1 MSKDSSSRL
10 THRASLPNSE
20 AVRATG
26 ALSKSRRYWLRFSLN
41 VLHIRLA
48 PILASALRFTQVRNP
63 AREIDKKVP
72 AEGKEG
78 PGGFGGPVRVILS
91 VLAIFLFSQ
100 FAAAFLLEMAYGI
113 IRPGSKNILDQ
124 SAAAQFFYILLA
136 EALAIGCVVW
146 VLRRRTLRL
155 GAIGFSRRIQWRDIK
170 WTGLGFVVF
179 YGLLIAVTAILTL
192 LIPSFN
198 VNAPQDV
205 GFNVLSTPLD
215 QVIALIALVILPPLG
230 EETLMRGYLYSG
242 LRSRL
247 KFWPAMLIT
256 SLLFGAAHLS
266 TGVSGALWA
275 AGVDTFVLSVVLVYL
290 REKTAALY
298 APIMMHGLNNLVA
311 FFAHFHG

>member
-1 MSKDSSSRL
+1 VNRKE
-10 THRASLPNSE
+10 PEQN
-20 AVRATG
+20 
-26 ALSKSRRYWLRFSLN
+26 
-41 VLHIRLA
+41 
-48 PILASALRFTQVRNP
+48 
-63 AREIDKKVP
+63 KKIHQD
-72 AEGKEG
+72 
-78 PGGFGGPVRVILS
+78 FGGPARVILS
-91 VLAIFLFSQ
+91 AFAIFLLSQ
-100 FAAAFLLEMAYGI
+100 VAAVFLLEVAYGI

-124 SAAAQFFYILLA
+124 SVGAQFFYILLA
-136 EALAIGCVVW
+136 EALAVGCVVW
-146 VLRRRTLRL
+146 ILRRRTLRL
-155 GAIGFSRRIQWRDIK
+155 GSIGFSRRIQWRDVK

-215 QVIALIALVILPPLG
+215 QIIALIALVILPPLG

-247 KFWPAMLIT
+247 KFWPALLVT
-256 SLLFGAAHLS
+256 SLLFGVAHLS
-266 TGVSGALWA
+266 TGVNGALWA

>member
-1 MSKDSSSRL
+1 MSNASSDEPKAKSQEP
-10 THRASLPNSE
+10 RAS
-20 AVRATG
+20 
-26 ALSKSRRYWLRFSLN
+26 
-41 VLHIRLA
+41 
-48 PILASALRFTQVRNP
+48 
-63 AREIDKKVP
+63 
-72 AEGKEG
+72 
-78 PGGFGGPVRVILS
+78 FGSPVRVILYA
-91 VLAIFLFSQ
+91 VGIFLVSQ
-100 FAAAFLLEMAYGI
+100 FVAALLLEIVYGI
-113 IRPGSKNILDQ
+113 IQPGSKNILDQ

-136 EALAIGCVVW
+136 EALAVAAILL
-146 VLRRRTLRL
+146 VLRRRKL
-155 GAIGFSRRIQWRDIK
+155 GLASIGLGRRPTWRDAK
-170 WTGLGFVVF
+170 WTIVGFVAF
-179 YGLLIAVTAILTL
+179 YGLLLAVMAILSL

-215 QVIALIALVILPPLG
+215 RIIALVALVILPPLG

-275 AGVDTFVLSVVLVYL
+275 AGVDTFILSAVLVTL
-290 REKTAALY
+290 RERTGALY
-298 APIMMHGLNNLVA
+298 APIMVHGLNNLVA

>member
-1 MSKDSSSRL
+1 MADKFLARL
-10 THRASLPNSE
+10 KLKADIQLKAN
-20 AVRATG
+20 
-26 ALSKSRRYWLRFSLN
+26 
-41 VLHIRLA
+41 
-48 PILASALRFTQVRNP
+48 
-63 AREIDKKVP
+63 
-72 AEGKEG
+72 
-78 PGGFGGPVRVILS
+78 FGGPARVILS
-91 VLAIFLFSQ
+91 VLAIFLLSQ
-100 FAAAFLLEMAYGI
+100 FMAAFLLEVVYGI

-136 EALAIGCVVW
+136 EALAVGLVMLI
-146 VLRRRTLRL
+146 LRRRRLNLRS
-155 GAIGFSRRIQWRDIK
+155 IGFGRRPAWRDVK
-170 WTGLGFVVF
+170 WAALGFVAF
-179 YGLLIAVTAILTL
+179 YGLLIAVTAILSL

-198 VNAPQDV
+198 AGAPQDV
-205 GFNVLSTPLD
+205 GFNILSTPMD
-215 QVIALIALVILPPLG
+215 RIIAFAALVIFPPLG

-275 AGVDTFVLSVVLVYL
+275 AGVDTFLLSVILVYL

-298 APIMMHGLNNLVA
+298 APIIAHGLNNLVA

>member
-1 MSKDSSSRL
+1 MSNASSKANSQFPI
-10 THRASLPNSE
+10 PNSTS
-20 AVRATG
+20 A
-26 ALSKSRRYWLRFSLN
+26 
-41 VLHIRLA
+41 
-48 PILASALRFTQVRNP
+48 AS
-63 AREIDKKVP
+63 
-72 AEGKEG
+72 
-78 PGGFGGPVRVILS
+78 FGGPARVILS
-91 VLAIFLFSQ
+91 VLGIFLLSQ
-100 FAAAFLLEMAYGI
+100 FVAAFLLEAVYGI

-136 EALAIGCVVW
+136 EALAVGCVVW
-146 VLRRRTLRL
+146 VLRRRRLKL
-155 GAIGFSRRIQWRDIK
+155 GAIGFGRRPQWRDVK
-170 WTGLGFVVF
+170 WAALGSVVF
-179 YGLLIAVTAILTL
+179 YGALITVTAILTL

-205 GFNVLSTPLD
+205 GFNILSTPLD
-215 QVIALIALVILPPLG
+215 RMIALIALVILPPLG

-266 TGVSGALWA
+266 TGVRGALWA

-298 APIMMHGLNNLVA
+298 APIMVHGLNNLVA
-311 FFAHFHG
+311 FFAHFHS